1 MVSRI
6 FWIEGQ
12 RLALM
17 ARPLG
22 GDRLDDEIAV
32 LNAQGVD
39 AVLSLLE
46 RDEVS
51 ELDLSRE
58 GVVCAAHG
66 IAFHGYPIPDRGL
79 PADRAAFL
87 DTMRALAGYVA
98 GGGTLAIHCRAGIG
112 RTSLAA
118 AAILVKGGIPA
129 MQALALIGAARGLT
143 VPDTDEQR
151 AWIAAL
157 DA

>member
-32 LNAQGVD
+32 LNAQGI
-39 AVLSLLE
+39 S
-46 RDEVS
+46 
-51 ELDLSRE
+51 
-58 GVVCAAHG
+58 
-66 IAFHGYPIPDRGL
+66 
-79 PADRAAFL
+79 
-87 DTMRALAGYVA
+87 
-98 GGGTLAIHCRAGIG
+98 
-112 RTSLAA
+112 
-118 AAILVKGGIPA
+118 
-129 MQALALIGAARGLT
+129 AARGLT